1 MAEIMNNENNDTFFL
16 FKIVIIG
23 CSNVGKTEILNSYV
37 NKNYVFENDTKTT
50 IGISYVKIKKKYDNF
65 VNFQIWDTAGEER
78 YRSIIKNYFK
88 KSKGALIVYDITN
101 EQSFN
106 QLDYWFD
113 ELKSQTDA
121 EIILVGNKL
130 DLSGERKIAYN
141 AGKDKA
147 KLYNASFFEVSAK
160 KRENI
165 NEVFD
170 TLFEKVYQNYKNEFI
185 DDKNSDELSLD
196 ETSLDNQSFNN
207 PSFRLDTN
215 TTNTSYEICC

>member
-1 MAEIMNNENNDTFFL
+1 MAEIMNNENNDTFF
-16 FKIVIIG
+16 FFIFVIIG

-88 KSKGALIVYDITN
+88 KSKGALIVYYITN

-121 EIILVGNKL
+121 EILLVGNKL

>member
-1 MAEIMNNENNDTFFL
+1 MAEIMNNENNDTFFS

>member
-1 MAEIMNNENNDTFFL
+1 MNNENNDTFFL

-50 IGISYVKIKKKYDNF
+50 IGISYVRIKKKYDNF

>member
-1 MAEIMNNENNDTFFL
+1 M
-16 FKIVIIG
+16 
-23 CSNVGKTEILNSYV
+23 
-37 NKNYVFENDTKTT
+37 
-50 IGISYVKIKKKYDNF
+50 
-65 VNFQIWDTAGEER
+65 
-78 YRSIIKNYFK
+78 
-88 KSKGALIVYDITN
+88 
-101 EQSFN
+101 
-106 QLDYWFD
+106 
-113 ELKSQTDA
+113 
-121 EIILVGNKL
+121 
-130 DLSGERKIAYN
+130 
-141 AGKDKA
+141 GKDKA
-147 KLYNASFFEVSAK
+147 KLYNTSFFEVSAK